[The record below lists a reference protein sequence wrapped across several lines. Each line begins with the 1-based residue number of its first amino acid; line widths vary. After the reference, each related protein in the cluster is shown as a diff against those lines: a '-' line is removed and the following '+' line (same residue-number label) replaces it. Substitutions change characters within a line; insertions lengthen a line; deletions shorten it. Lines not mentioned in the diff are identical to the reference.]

1 MGGGGGKNKEVKY
14 VGPSK
19 EEIAAQRQQYESTVG
34 LLQQQNA
41 ALGSQ
46 YEAMRGQAQQ
56 DYATKTSLMEDALN
70 KQKLAYD
77 EVLGTTRQSLAD
89 SNNINTQQQETM
101 RGLAEKQ
108 QQTAAV
114 QQASAEKDT
123 LMAQEQTKR
132 NRTDVTSSMTSQSK
146 SRKRRGLLSVLSGN
160 Y

>member
-1 MGGGGGKNKEVKY
+1 MGGGGKQQEVKY

-19 EEIAAQRQQYESTVG
+19 EEIAAQRQQYESTVSM
-34 LLQQQNA
+34 LQQQNA

-46 YEAMRGQAQQ
+46 FEGMQKNAQQ

-132 NRTDVTSSMTSQSK
+132 NRTDVTSSMASQGK
-146 SRKRRGLLSVLSGN
+146 ARKRRGLLSVLSGN

>member
-1 MGGGGGKNKEVKY
+1 MGGGGKQQEVKY

-19 EEIAAQRQQYESTVG
+19 EEIAAQRQQYENTVG

-41 ALGSQ
+41 ALGTQ
-46 YEAMRGQAQQ
+46 YEQMRGQAQT
-56 DYATKTSLMEDALN
+56 DYAAKTSLMEDALN

-77 EVLGTTRQSLAD
+77 EVLGATKQSLLD
-89 SNNINTQQQETM
+89 SNNINTKQAETM
-101 RGLAEKQ
+101 RGLTEKQ

-123 LMAQEQTKR
+123 IMAQEQTRR
-132 NRTDVTSSMTSQSK
+132 NRTDVTSNMASQGR
-146 SRKRRGLLSVLSGN
+146 SRKRRGLLSVMSGS

>member
-1 MGGGGGKNKEVKY
+1 MGGGGKQQEVKY

-19 EEIAAQRQQYESTVG
+19 EEIAAQRQQYESTVSM
-34 LLQQQNA
+34 LQQQNA

-46 YEAMRGQAQQ
+46 FEGMQKNAQQ

-101 RGLAEKQ
+101 RGLTEKQ

-132 NRTDVTSSMTSQSK
+132 NRTDVTSSMASQGK
-146 SRKRRGLLSVLSGN
+146 ARKRRGLLSVLSGN